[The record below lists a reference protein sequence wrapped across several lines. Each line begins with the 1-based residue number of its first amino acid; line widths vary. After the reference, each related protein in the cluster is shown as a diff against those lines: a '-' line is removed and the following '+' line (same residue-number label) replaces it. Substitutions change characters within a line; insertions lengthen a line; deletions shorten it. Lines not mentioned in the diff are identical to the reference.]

1 MIDFIEKQLQAS
13 DRMFKMMFEDHVE
26 RLEGLQ
32 MWADMNTNLIK
43 KLEERDAEIKR
54 LRAKLLAFETSETI

>member
-1 MIDFIEKQLQAS
+1 MIDFIEKQMQAS

-43 KLEERDAEIKR
+43 KLEERDAEIKK
-54 LRAKLLAFETSETI
+54 LRAKLLAFETAETI

>member
-1 MIDFIEKQLQAS
+1 MIDFIEKQMQAS

-54 LRAKLLAFETSETI
+54 LRAKLLAFETTETI

>member
-1 MIDFIEKQLQAS
+1 MIDFIEKQIQAS
-13 DRMFKMMFEDHVE
+13 DRMFKVMFEDHVE

-32 MWADMNTNLIK
+32 LWADINTSLIK

>member
-1 MIDFIEKQLQAS
+1 MIDFIEKQMQAS

-43 KLEERDAEIKR
+43 KLEERDAEIKK
-54 LRAKLLAFETSETI
+54 LRAKLLAFETTETI

>member
-32 MWADMNTNLIK
+32 LWADINTSLIK

-54 LRAKLLAFETSETI
+54 LRAKLLAFETAETI